1 MLRRLRTSRDIS
13 ADADT
18 IYCLLGKQNDI
29 PALCAARYIPL
40 RGMLKTNTR
49 PRIRSGVCLIYPCQ
63 TRLNAGNCVLPLFFS
78 DLARWRL
85 LRASSLTLS
94 ITDMSDL
101 PGECDA
107 HRPVSQQC
115 WKKTRVPSI
124 PQNCER
130 ITFKFPSTYIDNF
143 FQERLHIFGKIFSYF
158 FGIYRQFHIL
168 YFLLEILYHF
178 QT

>member
-1 MLRRLRTSRDIS
+1 MNNSVSAGCCAVCGRRVIYRLTPIRYIVCL
-13 ADADT
+13 ANNT
-18 IYCLLGKQNDI
+18 IYR
-29 PALCAARYIPL
+29 AL
-40 RGMLKTNTR
+40 RGTIYSALRNVKTNTR
-49 PRIRSGVCLIYPCQ
+49 PRNRSGVCFIYPCQ
-63 TRLNAGNCVLPLFFS
+63 IRLNAGNCVLPLFFS

-143 FQERLHIFGKIFSYF
+143 FRKRLHIFGKFLVIFLEFIDNSTSY
-158 FGIYRQFHIL
+158 ISY
-168 YFLLEILYHF
+168 
-178 QT
+178 